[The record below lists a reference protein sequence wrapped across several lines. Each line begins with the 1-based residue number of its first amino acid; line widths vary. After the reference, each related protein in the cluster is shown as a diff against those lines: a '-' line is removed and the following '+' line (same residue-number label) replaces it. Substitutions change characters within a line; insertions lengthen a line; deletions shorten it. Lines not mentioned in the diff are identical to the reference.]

1 MEWRS
6 QGSGAK
12 QVQVFMCCF
21 SFHSESIE
29 LLEKE
34 FQFWHNNRSVEV
46 TDRQGQIHRVAQ
58 YRVEVGEP
66 RPESWR

>member
-1 MEWRS
+1 
-6 QGSGAK
+6 
-12 QVQVFMCCF
+12 MCCF

>member
-1 MEWRS
+1 MKADKVHWFWCHTLIDHF
-6 QGSGAK
+6 
-12 QVQVFMCCF
+12 VFA
-21 SFHSESIE
+21 FHSESID

-34 FQFWHNNRSVEV
+34 FLFWHNDRSVKV
-46 TDRQGQIHRVAQ
+46 QDKMGRSHHVAQ